1 MSLLPF
7 WKRNNLPVAKEA
19 FPFIGISLLFIV
31 VGVFFQW
38 WVFSGFAILS
48 LCYIILFFRNPFRV
62 IPENPGVIVSPAD
75 GCVVD
80 IQEVYEDRFL
90 KEKAIK
96 ISIFMNVF
104 NVHVNRIPFQSTV
117 KGIYY
122 NPGKFMNAA
131 KEKASLE
138 NEQNALLLETP
149 EGLKILL
156 IQIAGLIARR
166 IVCWTS
172 VGEEI
177 QRGERFGMIRFGSRV
192 DVFLPLGVDIKVR
205 LGEKI
210 QGGSTI
216 LGVFHARS

>member
-1 MSLLPF
+1 MSLPPF
-7 WKRNNLPVAKEA
+7 WEQNNLPVAKEA
-19 FPFIGISLLFIV
+19 FPFIGISLLPIAAGF
-31 VGVFFQW
+31 FFQW
-38 WVFSGFAILS
+38 WVFSGFATLA
-48 LCYIILFFRNPFRV
+48 LFYIILFFRNPFRSV
-62 IPENPGVIVSPAD
+62 PEDPGVFVSPAD
-75 GCVVD
+75 GRVVE
-80 IQEVYEDRFL
+80 IREVYEDRYL
-90 KEKAIK
+90 KGKATQ

-104 NVHVNRIPFQSTV
+104 NVHVNRIPCQSTV

-149 EGLKILL
+149 EGDKILL

-172 VGEEI
+172 VGNQV
-177 QRGERFGMIRFGSRV
+177 QRGARFGMIRFGSRV
-192 DVFLPLGVDIKVR
+192 DLFLPLGVDIKVR

-210 QGGSTI
+210 KGGSTI
-216 LGVFHARS
+216 LGVLHARS